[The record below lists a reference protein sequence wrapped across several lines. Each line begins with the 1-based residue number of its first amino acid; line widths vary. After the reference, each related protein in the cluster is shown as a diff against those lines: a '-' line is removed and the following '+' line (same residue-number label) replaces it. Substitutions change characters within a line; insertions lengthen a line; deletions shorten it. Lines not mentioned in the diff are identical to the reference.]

1 MPKDDYKLT
10 IQAMDKDI
18 FASDDLIGEFSLDI
32 WPIFE
37 DAYLTDRLQTFCK
50 KYWDEYM
57 KDELI
62 KRGYK
67 DAEDVK
73 FDSDEAK
80 EEKFWVPVSRR
91 NEDLN

>member
-1 MPKDDYKLT
+1 
-10 IQAMDKDI
+10 
-18 FASDDLIGEFSLDI
+18 
-32 WPIFE
+32 
-37 DAYLTDRLQTFCK
+37 
-50 KYWDEYM
+50 M

-80 EEKFWVPVSRR
+80 EEKFWVPVNRR